1 MKITIFTS
9 NSLRHISLVNK
20 LSSLGHK
27 CYVVIENKSKEIYKK
42 NNLKNKYFN
51 YVSKSENKFFKGNN
65 FYKKN
70 SFFMSILWGEINKV
84 EKISLVNFLKSDLYI
99 IFGASYIKGWLA
111 KFLIKKRAINIHMGI
126 SPFYRGSAWNF
137 WAVFDGNPHLVG
149 ATIHYLGKGIDSGEI
164 LFHALPSKKYNNY
177 FDLTMGSVLSAQKG
191 LILKIQNKSI
201 NKIRPIPQKLNSLI
215 RYSKIKDFNKNII
228 KKYFNKKMKYTSPS
242 YKKSFFINPYFDK

>member
-70 SFFMSILWGEINKV
+70 SFL
-84 EKISLVNFLKSDLYI
+84 
-99 IFGASYIKGWLA
+99 
-111 KFLIKKRAINIHMGI
+111 
-126 SPFYRGSAWNF
+126 
-137 WAVFDGNPHLVG
+137 
-149 ATIHYLGKGIDSGEI
+149 
-164 LFHALPSKKYNNY
+164 
-177 FDLTMGSVLSAQKG
+177 
-191 LILKIQNKSI
+191 
-201 NKIRPIPQKLNSLI
+201 
-215 RYSKIKDFNKNII
+215 
-228 KKYFNKKMKYTSPS
+228 
-242 YKKSFFINPYFDK
+242 